1 MLRETNCGSQAA
13 PGNMGD
19 PQPLH
24 LPYTTEH
31 RHHHSEQLF
40 IFMQNTNPALR
51 KQWQKAVSA

>member
-1 MLRETNCGSQAA
+1 MSGETNCGSQAA
-13 PGNMGD
+13 PWNMGD

-24 LPYTTEH
+24 LPSTIDH
-31 RHHHSEQLF
+31 WHHHSEKLC